1 MLTPG
6 DQGRVDLYVEIA
18 KEVQKPEFN
27 KNSLFCRGFAEITP
41 RPREI
46 LEISLGLGVI
56 SKRIP
61 SKSKNFC

>member
-46 LEISLGLGVI
+46 
-56 SKRIP
+56 SKIP
-61 SKSKNFC
+61 WARGDF